1 MSTLERSHKLPHG
14 FTATFR
20 WDSDAPGLE
29 VAWSPTP
36 PRIRK
41 RKSWRTFREAY
52 NQARRQFFTEVAVIH
67 GGNILILDTDGA
79 MESIEK
85 PVLQ

>member
-1 MSTLERSHKLPHG
+1 MSTLERSHKLPLG

-20 WDSDAPGLE
+20 WDSDASGLE
-29 VAWSPTP
+29 VAWSPTT

-41 RKSWRTFREAY
+41 QKAWRTFREAY
-52 NQARRQFFTEVAVIH
+52 NQARREFFTEVAVIH

-79 MESIEK
+79 METVER